1 MSLTKN
7 LRFARFVKTLL
18 DFIYGLLIFACIA
31 LVLWVAFSSLILGQA
46 GFLGTASV
54 PVTLGTGD
62 EPQFEVSFS
71 DPSQD
76 TIHAAF
82 VDEAYGT
89 LRLETNSF
97 LLILTANAAKLV
109 TGIGLAYVFYLLRVV
124 VQTILD
130 GDPFSPEN
138 APRIRRIGYAVL
150 ALGLLQPFAG
160 YIAAAETLKQLP
172 PASPALNPGIP
183 FNAEV
188 ILATLLIL
196 LLAHIWSYGLELER
210 DQELTI

>member
-1 MSLTKN
+1 MSSTKD
-7 LRFARFVKTLL
+7 LRLARFLKTLL
-18 DFIYGLLIFACIA
+18 DFLFGLLIFACVA
-31 LVLWVAFSSLILGQA
+31 LVLWVAFSPLILGQA

-54 PVTLGTGD
+54 PVSLGQGD
-62 EPQFEVSFS
+62 APQFEVSFNE
-71 DPSQD
+71 PPKD

-82 VDEAYGT
+82 VDEAQGM

-97 LLILTANAAKLV
+97 FLISIANMAKLV
-109 TGIGLAYVFYLLRVV
+109 TGIGLAYVFYLLRKV

-130 GDPFSPEN
+130 GDPFTLEN
-138 APRIRRIGYAVL
+138 APRIRRIGYSVL

-160 YIAAAETLKQLP
+160 YLAAVETLKQLP

-196 LLAHIWSYGLELER
+196 LLAQIWSYGLELER